1 MRQTAAS
8 FPIPSSQDRQGQ
20 CSQREGLARVQGCGE
35 EGSDAE
41 GIQEA
46 GGDGAGAG
54 IQGLSW
60 GCQAESRVC

>member
-1 MRQTAAS
+1 M
-8 FPIPSSQDRQGQ
+8 
-20 CSQREGLARVQGCGE
+20 QGCGE